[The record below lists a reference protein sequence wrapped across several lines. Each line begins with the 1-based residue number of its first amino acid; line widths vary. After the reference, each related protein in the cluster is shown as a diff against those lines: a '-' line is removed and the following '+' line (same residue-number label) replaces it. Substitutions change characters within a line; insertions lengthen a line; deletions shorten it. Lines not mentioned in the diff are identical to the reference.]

1 MATLRTRLER
11 LEGRRWAVGA
21 GPSLI
26 ILCSGETGEPMGALL
41 MGGETLTREAGE
53 TAEAFTA
60 RAEAWAIVKG
70 AGDVV

>member
-1 MATLRTRLER
+1 M
-11 LEGRRWAVGA
+11 GA